1 MNSDQIQIIE
11 LLAQNEEV
19 LVDLY
24 KLYSQQYPEYK
35 DFWESISNDE
45 VQHAQWLRDLI
56 GQINSGVLSFNP
68 NRFNQQTVFESLH
81 HGRQSLERARQAAMS
96 AKEALAL
103 SLKIEKSLIE
113 SKFFEVAQTDSLAL
127 KETLARLALSTEL
140 HVVKIEEALLKLN
153 D

>member
-1 MNSDQIQIIE
+1 MESDQIQTIE

-24 KLYSQQYPEYK
+24 KLYSQQYPKYK

-56 GQINSGVLSFNP
+56 GQINSGVFSFDF
-68 NRFNQQTVFESLH
+68 NRFNQQTIFEFLH
-81 HGRQSLERARQAAMS
+81 HGRQSLEQAKQTVLPIKDVLM
-96 AKEALAL
+96 L

-113 SKFFEVAQTDSLAL
+113 SKFFEVAQTDALAL

-140 HVVKIEEALLKLN
+140 HIIKIEEALLKVN

>member
-1 MNSDQIQIIE
+1 MDSDQIQTIE

-45 VQHAQWLRDLI
+45 VGHAKWLRDLI
-56 GQINSGVLSFNP
+56 GKINSGVLFFNSD
-68 NRFNQQTVFESLH
+68 RFNQKAIFELLH
-81 HGRQSLERARQAAMS
+81 HGRQSLEQAKQIVS
-96 AKEALAL
+96 PIQDTLAL

-113 SKFFEVAQTDSLAL
+113 SKFFEVVQADALPL

-140 HVVKIEEALLKLN
+140 HIAKIEEALLKLN
-153 D
+153 A

>member
-1 MNSDQIQIIE
+1 MDSGQIQIIE

-81 HGRQSLERARQAAMS
+81 HGRQSLEQARQAAMP
-96 AKEALAL
+96 AKEALVL

-113 SKFFEVAQTDSLAL
+113 SKFFEVAQTDALAL

-140 HVVKIEEALLKLN
+140 HIVKIEEALLKVE
-153 D
+153 